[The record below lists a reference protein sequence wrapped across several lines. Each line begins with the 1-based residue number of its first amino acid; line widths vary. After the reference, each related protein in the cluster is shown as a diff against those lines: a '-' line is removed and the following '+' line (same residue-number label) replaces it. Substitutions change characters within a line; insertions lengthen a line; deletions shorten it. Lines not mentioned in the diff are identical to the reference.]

1 MENQFVVVAANASHY
16 AFAQLI
22 CDEMERSAK
31 VRGTGIAKR
40 EPSYIRQKMA
50 EGKAVIAFSAD
61 GDWAGFCY
69 IESWSNSNY
78 VANSGLIVAPQ
89 YRKHGIA
96 RLIKQKVFA
105 LSRALY
111 PQAKVFGLTT
121 GQAVMR
127 INSELGYRP
136 VVYAELTQDDKF
148 WEGCRSCVNFEIL
161 TMKERKNCLCTAML
175 YDPADEQRTPA
186 VQEVSAPAKQK
197 ITAVLLL
204 KKIGQKLSVHKPKDN
219 NYEKSSTGL

>member
-1 MENQFVVVAANASHY
+1 MENQFIVVAANASHY
-16 AFAQLI
+16 DFAQLI

-40 EPSYIRQKMA
+40 EPAYIRQKME

-61 GDWAGFCY
+61 GFWAGFCY

-96 RLIKQKVFA
+96 KLIKKKVFA
-105 LSRALY
+105 LSRTLY

-136 VVYAELTQDDKF
+136 VIYAELTQDDKF

-175 YDPADEQRTPA
+175 YDPADEQHTAAP
-186 VQEVSAPAKQK
+186 QEVAAPVKQK

-204 KKIGQKLSVHKPKDN
+204 KKIGRKLSVHKTKDN